1 MNCKIES
8 EFNEAIEL
16 GKAINETQPG
26 QSAETT
32 VNFLDTTSK
41 NVVKKDGKYGAIG
54 NFTAKIK
61 ESVTEKVGRLKP
73 YRGRVNKLLDQQAEV
88 GQYGH
93 AVIEEMTRQLLSE
106 VEGKSTDAAYT
117 HIKNATSFSSEG
129 LKKIDQEHGRTMSSP
144 ALENVFLGV
153 KENLISIYRQQKAIN
168 KLTGKDGNVSIR
180 MEQIVIDP
188 RSGLGGTIDF
198 LAIFSDNTA
207 AIVDYKTKIL
217 KSFNKDAHGNITD
230 ISKVVTKTDLEKYKL
245 QTGEY
250 GRILRESYGVKSIA
264 SVTVLPIT
272 LDLKFDSN
280 LQKYATKIDKVKF
293 PGQDPL
299 LEKVLPFSNST
310 RFKSLDEFIRQLD
323 DKILRLQSRIRTS
336 PAQKDELLERIAE
349 LERGKKDILINHN
362 LNTILDY
369 GKRLAKK
376 VTAAELGDLS
386 IADLQELK
394 DELQLLA
401 SISESTY
408 EYREFLKGTNKQSE
422 LEEIKLKIG
431 EVVTE
436 IKDKIEIVKQIL
448 FEDKITKLIELHT
461 GYKIL
466 DDFGNYVPFSQEGY
480 FGKWFYQLSQ
490 YDNPVFKT
498 LRSILDDINYNV
510 RVKTDKVV
518 DEIIQT
524 ENKVYQWLKSTGR
537 SFEELVKIMIDP
549 SKDNFWGKYN
559 PEYFDE
565 IKLANGATLYNYY
578 TPSERYLETY
588 QSRFNAAKERFEKSG
603 LEDKDLE
610 KAINKWISEND
621 LSLDDS
627 GKPIH
632 PEAWELNRN
641 YWLTMKDNPSEYNE
655 HYQFILSVPEL
666 RDYYQMFEKYNKEF
680 RKILDVD
687 YFRLPNNF
695 LPNIRKSMSERI
707 SDQGFNGF
715 LSGTKDFLKD
725 FSVREEDRSLDM
737 TYNSRSQIPIFFMN
751 PFKSK
756 DGELEIGEKSYQ
768 FGRSL
773 AIFAKMAYN
782 YEASFAREGEI
793 LGLQEFLSTEAEQHL
808 QAKGRNL
815 VDQMGNQISEKLQAT
830 DLPDIFKSFVDMYIY
845 KIGVKPIIG
854 DRSGQA
860 EKMLLKAK
868 EYFTLKV
875 LGFNVVAGLGSLASA
890 KINSMVE
897 ANKGIIFNKENYKEA
912 MSASWSDRSK
922 FLALNAF
929 FDPMGHR
936 LNNPAIGGE
945 KQLGERQYG
954 DPTMRGFINK
964 YVNSRML
971 MNTFSIGDE
980 YIEEMI
986 TAAMAKHYY
995 VDNLGN
1001 LRRIKTDEDLVTYK
1015 DRLIWNLFEYSKESG
1030 AKLNLTEEQTQK
1042 VFTDFRRA
1050 VQTGQSRIK
1059 GTIPEED
1066 KAHWQSNIIGQLVMH
1081 FKSWMP
1087 GILFERFGKVKF
1099 DDRIDS
1105 MYMGKYTA
1113 LGKEFQNPDKLVF
1126 KEFFTKILLPKLGK
1140 LTLDL
1145 ATFGMLSKSRLNDV
1159 HNKQLAFQKWLD
1171 LNPHHKGKVSFED
1184 FNEVQQ
1190 KQLKSVIQ
1198 ELRVLLVLAGL
1209 IVLMGIDWDDD
1220 GEKDYNKYLLT
1231 RKLASLL
1238 FKTQQELSFVYSPVS
1253 FASMVKSPVP
1263 MIGLVNDAWKTIG
1276 NTIDELLDI
1285 PFGEERIIGGQDK
1298 DNKPILSESIKWM
1311 PGFGGVIRF
1320 LDLLSND
1327 VQYETVQN

>member
-8 EFNEAIEL
+8 EFNQAIEL
-16 GKAINETQPG
+16 GKAINETHPG
-26 QSAETT
+26 QTADTT
-32 VNFLDTTSK
+32 VSFLDTTSK
-41 NVVKKDGKYGAIG
+41 NIVKKDGKYGAVG
-54 NFTAKIK
+54 NFAARIK
-61 ESVTEKVGRLKP
+61 ESVTEKAARLKP
-73 YRGRVNKLLDQQAEV
+73 YRGKTSKLLEQQAEI
-88 GQYGH
+88 GQYAH
-93 AVIEEMTRQLLSE
+93 AVIEELTGQLLTE

-117 HIKNATSFSSEG
+117 HIKNATSFSAEG
-129 LKKIDQEHGRTMSSP
+129 LKKINEEFGRTMSSP
-144 ALENVFLGV
+144 ALQNVFLGV

-168 KLTGKDGNVSIR
+168 KITGKDGKVSIR

-188 RSGLGGTIDF
+188 RTGLGGTLDF

-217 KSFNKDAHGNITD
+217 KAYNKDAHGNIVSQ
-230 ISKVVTKTDLEKYKL
+230 SKLVTKNDLEKYKL

-264 SVTVLPIT
+264 SITVLPIT
-272 LDLKFDSN
+272 LDLKLDTN
-280 LQKYATKIDKVKF
+280 LGKYSLKIDKLKF

-299 LEKVLPFSNST
+299 LEKVLPFSNAT

-323 DKILRLQSRIRTS
+323 DKIARLQARIRTS
-336 PAQKDELLERIAE
+336 PDQKDVLQDRINALEN
-349 LERGKKDILINHN
+349 GKKEILINHN
-362 LNTILDY
+362 LNSILDY
-369 GKRLAKK
+369 GKSLASK
-376 VTAAELGDLS
+376 VTKAELGGLS
-386 IADLQELK
+386 ISELQDLK

-408 EYREFLKGTNKQSE
+408 EYREFLKNTNKQAE
-422 LEEIKLKIG
+422 LEDLKLKIG

-436 IKDKIEIVKQIL
+436 IKDKIEIVKEIL

-466 DDFGNYVPFSQEGY
+466 DDFGNYIPFTQEGY

-510 RVKTDKVV
+510 RLKTDKVV
-518 DEIIQT
+518 EDIIAK
-524 ENKVYQWLKSTGR
+524 ENKVYSWLKSTGR
-537 SFEELVKIMIDP
+537 SFEDFVKIMINP
-549 SKDNFWGKYN
+549 ATDNFWGKYS
-559 PEYFDE
+559 PEYFDML
-565 IKLANGATLYNYY
+565 KLANGSTLYQYY
-578 TPSERYLETY
+578 TPSEKYEETY
-588 QSRFNAAKERFEKSG
+588 MTRLINTTNRLKQQG
-603 LEDKDLE
+603 LTGTALQ
-610 KAINKWISEND
+610 KAVDEWISKND
-621 LSLDDS
+621 LGLNDQ
-627 GKPIH
+627 GKPLH
-632 PEAWELNRN
+632 PEAWENNRN
-641 YWLTMKDNPSEYNE
+641 WLTMKDNPSEYNE

-666 RDYYQMFEKYNKEF
+666 KDYYQMFEHYNKEF

-687 YFRLPNNF
+687 YFSLPNNF
-695 LPNIRKSMSERI
+695 LPNVRKTMSERI
-707 SDQGFNGF
+707 SEQGFNGF
-715 LSGTKDFLKD
+715 ISGTKDFLKD
-725 FSVREEDRSLDM
+725 FSVREEDQSLDM

-751 PFKSK
+751 PFKSA

-782 YEASFAREGEI
+782 YQATFAREGEI

-808 QAKGRNL
+808 QNRGKNL
-815 VDQMGNQISEKLQAT
+815 IDQMGNQISEKLQAT
-830 DLPDIFKSFVDMYIY
+830 DLPDIFRSFVDMYVY
-845 KIGVKPIIG
+845 KIGVKPVIG
-854 DRSGQA
+854 DKSGKI
-860 EKMLLKAK
+860 EKQLLKAK

-897 ANKGIIFNKENYKEA
+897 ANKGIIYSKKNYQDA
-912 MSASWSDRSK
+912 MNASWFDREK

-936 LNNPAIGGE
+936 LNNPVIGGE
-945 KQLGERQYG
+945 KNFGERHYG

-1001 LRRIKTDEDLVTYK
+1001 LRRVKSDVDMETYK
-1015 DRLIWNLFEYSKESG
+1015 DRLIWNLFDYSKESG
-1030 AKLNLTEEQTQK
+1030 AKLNLSEEQIQK
-1042 VFTDFRRA
+1042 VFIDFRRA
-1050 VQTGQSRIK
+1050 IQAGQSRIK

-1066 KAHWQSNIIGQLVMH
+1066 KAHWQSNIVGQLVMH

-1126 KEFFTKILLPKLGK
+1126 KEFFKKIFLPKIGK
-1140 LTLDL
+1140 LVADL

-1159 HNKQLAFQKWLD
+1159 HNKQLAFERWLD
-1171 LNPHHKGKVSFED
+1171 LNPHHKGKVTFED

-1209 IVLMGIDWDDD
+1209 IVLMGMDWDDD

-1253 FASMVKSPVP
+1253 FASMVKSPIP

-1276 NTIDELLDI
+1276 NTIDEILDI
-1285 PFGEERIIGGQDK
+1285 PFGEERLIGGQDK
-1298 DNKPILSESIKWM
+1298 DNKPILSESIKWI

-1320 LDLLSND
+1320 LDVLSTD